1 MKRAELGI
9 CAIMLV
15 TIIRYLRISI
25 PNVSVGGRREKSRIG
40 AWRAAENV
48 RKAHMESGIV
58 INCKMS
64 LIKPVTA
71 SSAAWNPCHALF
83 RELVVA
89 HPTDRSEQWNG
100 LGLCDQEFH
109 SEKFGQNWSNH

>member
-1 MKRAELGI
+1 
-9 CAIMLV
+9 MLV
-15 TIIRYLRISI
+15 TIFRYLRISI
-25 PNVSVGGRREKSRIG
+25 PNVSVGGRREKSRIGEVFANMKSCG

-89 HPTDRSEQWNG
+89 LPTDRSEQWNG

-109 SEKFGQNWSNH
+109 SEKFGQNWSHH